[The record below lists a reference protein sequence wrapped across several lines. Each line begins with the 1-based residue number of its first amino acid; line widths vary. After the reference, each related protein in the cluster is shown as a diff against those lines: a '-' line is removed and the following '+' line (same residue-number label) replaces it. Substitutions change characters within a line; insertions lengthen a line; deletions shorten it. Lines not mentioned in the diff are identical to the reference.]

1 MKLAI
6 SNIGWNGADDEKVY
20 ALMKKYGF
28 SGLEVA
34 PTRLFSEPYKKN
46 EEAHIWSEQL
56 KKTYG
61 FDVPSMQSIWFGRQ
75 EKLFGTD
82 EERQVL
88 EEYTK
93 AAIKF
98 AAAISCKNLVFGCPR
113 NRNMPVDTDCEGGTG
128 SEEQKACEERT
139 VHEERKACEERTVH
153 EERKV
158 CEERTVHENQVL
170 AAAFFKRL
178 GAYAAE
184 CGTAIGMEANPP
196 IYHTNYIN
204 DTASALCLIREVDSP
219 GFRLNLDTGTMIE
232 NKEDVSVLSG
242 NVHLIQHVHISEPGL
257 APIKE
262 RALHRELKE
271 LLAEGGYQGFVSIEM
286 QRTEDLSV
294 LEKTMDYVRRVFA

>member
-1 MKLAI
+1 MRVKLAI

-28 SGLEVA
+28 SGLEIA
-34 PTRLFSEPYKKN
+34 PTRLFSEPYEKN

-82 EERQVL
+82 GERQVL

-98 AAAISCKNLVFGCPR
+98 AAAIGCKNLVFGCPR
-113 NRNMPVDTDCEGGTG
+113 NRNMPVGTDC
-128 SEEQKACEERT
+128 
-139 VHEERKACEERTVH
+139 EERKACEERTVH
-153 EERKV
+153 EERKE
-158 CEERTVHENQVL
+158 CEERTVRENQVL

-262 RALHRELKE
+262 RTLHRELKE

-286 QRTEDLSV
+286 QRTEDLCV

>member
-1 MKLAI
+1 MRVKLAI

-28 SGLEVA
+28 SGLEIA
-34 PTRLFSEPYKKN
+34 PTRLFSEPYEKN
-46 EEAHIWSEQL
+46 EEAHTWSEQL

-61 FDVPSMQSIWFGRQ
+61 FDVSSMQSIWFGRQ
-75 EKLFGTD
+75 EKLFGTKQ
-82 EERQVL
+82 ERHVL

-93 AAIKF
+93 AAIEF
-98 AAAISCKNLVFGCPR
+98 AAAIGCKNLVFGCPR
-113 NRNMPVDTDCEGGTG
+113 NRNMPVGAD
-128 SEEQKACEERT
+128 CEERT
-139 VHEERKACEERTVH
+139 ER
-153 EERKV
+153 
-158 CEERTVHENQVL
+158 ENQAL
-170 AAAFFKRL
+170 AIAFFQRL

-219 GFRLNLDTGTMIE
+219 GFRLNLDIGTMIE